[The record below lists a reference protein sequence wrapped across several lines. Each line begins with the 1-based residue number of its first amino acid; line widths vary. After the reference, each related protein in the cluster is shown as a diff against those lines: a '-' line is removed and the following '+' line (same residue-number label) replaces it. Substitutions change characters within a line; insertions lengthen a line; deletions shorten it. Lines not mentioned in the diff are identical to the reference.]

1 MKYCVV
7 SGSSCMFGDA
17 PNSQILSFNS
27 WNHICFVRIT
37 NKGETDSQKRNVHT
51 WTSDYFSYH
60 RAEFIG
66 EFKEPL

>member
-37 NKGETDSQKRNVHT
+37 NKGKLTLKKEMCTRGHPII
-51 WTSDYFSYH
+51 FPI
-60 RAEFIG
+60 IG
-66 EFKEPL
+66 QDL